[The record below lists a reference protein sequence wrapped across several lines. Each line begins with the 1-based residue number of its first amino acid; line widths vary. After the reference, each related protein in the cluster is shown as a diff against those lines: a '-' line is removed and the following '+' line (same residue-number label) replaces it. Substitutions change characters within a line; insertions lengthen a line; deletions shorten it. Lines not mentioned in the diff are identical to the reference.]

1 MNSRE
6 SLESSTR
13 TSDEKYNSLF
23 MFYFTSIYI
32 IIKLIYLHHILSD
45 FIDFI
50 YLSCNFYLV
59 YTLRK
64 FLFISDFEFVKI
76 QSFIIPFIILR
87 ELFTYF
93 SPNVCTL

>member
-6 SLESSTR
+6 SLEYSNR
-13 TSDEKYNSLF
+13 TSDEKYNTLF

-32 IIKLIYLHHILSD
+32 IIKSIHYSHLLSGIINFFYLSSNIYL
-45 FIDFI
+45 F
-50 YLSCNFYLV
+50 

-76 QSFIIPFIILR
+76 QSFIIPFIILH